1 VLSTYISGFVIL
13 IKLIMI
19 FSVWRLGIV
28 QKYTI
33 LPLENTSNYTNPK
46 STTSE
51 GNLENINN
59 EINE

>member
-1 VLSTYISGFVIL
+1 
-13 IKLIMI
+13 MI

-33 LPLENTSNYTNPK
+33 IPIDTTSNYTNPK
-46 STTSE
+46 STYSE